1 MRTLK
6 PLAWFSATE
15 ETVAQGTVK
24 WFDPGR
30 GFGFIEAR
38 DVVEDVFA
46 HFSQISMDGFRTL
59 RDGQKVEF
67 ELVEGPRGASAVD
80 IRPVASERGAQDGAD
95 RIDNEA

>member
-1 MRTLK
+1 MT
-6 PLAWFSATE
+6 
-15 ETVAQGTVK
+15 QGTVK

-38 DVVEDVFA
+38 DVVDDVFA

-59 RDGQKVEF
+59 RDGQEVEF

-80 IRPVASERGAQDGAD
+80 IRPKPSKGGAHNTAD
-95 RIDNEA
+95 RIDKEA